1 MPRPIPR
8 GMMLTRFV
16 RVVNNKQ
23 KKTSVKVSGCF
34 LYEKSNEENL
44 MYFSDMCEKF

>member
-1 MPRPIPR
+1 MPRLILR

-23 KKTSVKVSGCF
+23 KKTAVKVSGCF
-34 LYEKSNEENL
+34 LYDKSNQENL
-44 MYFSDMCEKF
+44 MYFLI

>member
-1 MPRPIPR
+1 MPRLILR

-23 KKTSVKVSGCF
+23 KKAAVKVSGCF
-34 LYEKSNEENL
+34 LYDKSNQENL
-44 MYFSDMCEKF
+44 MDFLI

>member
-1 MPRPIPR
+1 MLRLILR

-23 KKTSVKVSGCF
+23 KKTAVKVF
-34 LYEKSNEENL
+34 YTINQTKRTV
-44 MYFSDMCEKF
+44 FSDMCEKF